1 VGPVWVRVTGRR
13 LEALGCPAQPCRRGA
28 RIRSAPSLYSRSTT
42 RLTPRPKAGC
52 EPVRHPTDTVHATY
66 TGGGYTRMSLQK
78 SCVGIKYQRARAH
91 GQTASSALWAL
102 SLRGAR
108 QHKPTLY
115 MPCQYRNAH
124 ARALSRASE
133 HAQSCSKFR
142 RPLGAPSPFASLAH
156 TPSAGTRRANRSPP
170 LLWRP
175 RSGMM
180 FAPIVDRPGRVLDGV
195 RVGTFRK

>member
-1 VGPVWVRVTGRR
+1 VSPSSMRAVLPLDHDHT
-13 LEALGCPAQPCRRGA
+13 A
-28 RIRSAPSLYSRSTT
+28 R
-42 RLTPRPKAGC
+42 PRAGC